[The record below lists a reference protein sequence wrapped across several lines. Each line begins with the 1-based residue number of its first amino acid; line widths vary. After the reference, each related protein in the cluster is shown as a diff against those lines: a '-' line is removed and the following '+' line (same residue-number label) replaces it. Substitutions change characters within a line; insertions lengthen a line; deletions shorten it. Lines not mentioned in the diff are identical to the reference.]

1 MRGDPRGAEP
11 IRQVRALS
19 KRDLDCGP
27 GIGSCSISVREGGM
41 DSSAVS
47 FFRGTRPA
55 LTRLILGS
63 LAWAANAGFAPA
75 QAAELKPVARDGL
88 CVTNG
93 AVALLP
99 GGLMRIDTASSRA
112 VVPASGGRG
121 AEIRFR
127 YLGPSTETK
136 PLASGELRRQIG
148 LKLRAQDTCN
158 LVYAM
163 WHIEPDGKLGVSVKR
178 NPGKQTHEEC
188 HADGYVTVRP
198 GFSAPVPKLAVGE
211 WHDLRADLRA
221 TELTLFADGATVWR
235 GALPAVIDEF
245 DGPSGLRTDN
255 ARFEFEFLSDAGPL
269 PRTAAPRCETG
280 PGD

>member
-1 MRGDPRGAEP
+1 M
-11 IRQVRALS
+11 
-19 KRDLDCGP
+19 DL
-27 GIGSCSISVREGGM
+27 R
-41 DSSAVS
+41 AVS
-47 FFRGTRPA
+47 FFQGSRPA
-55 LTRLILGS
+55 LIRLILGS
-63 LAWAANAGFAPA
+63 IACTAAAGFAPA
-75 QAAELKPVARDGL
+75 QSAETVLKPVARDDL

-99 GGLMRIDTASSRA
+99 SGRMRIDTASSRA
-112 VVPASGGRG
+112 VVLASGGRA

-127 YLGPSTETK
+127 YLGPSTEAK

-163 WHIEPDGKLGVSVKR
+163 WHIEPDEKLGVSVKR

-198 GFSAPVPKLAVGE
+198 SISAPLPKLAVGE

-235 GALPAVIDEF
+235 GALPAAINEI

-269 PRTAAPRCETG
+269 PRAAAPRCETG